1 MNHLLKLDLHEN
13 LFVRVPRLPL
23 PKALKSYLLYDQT
36 LDDVAEETGKNKK
49 QRKITIS
56 FTNI

>member
-23 PKALKSYLLYDQT
+23 PKALQSYLLYDQT
-36 LDDVAEETGKNKK
+36 LDDEAEETDKSSAETGSPES
-49 QRKITIS
+49 R
-56 FTNI
+56 